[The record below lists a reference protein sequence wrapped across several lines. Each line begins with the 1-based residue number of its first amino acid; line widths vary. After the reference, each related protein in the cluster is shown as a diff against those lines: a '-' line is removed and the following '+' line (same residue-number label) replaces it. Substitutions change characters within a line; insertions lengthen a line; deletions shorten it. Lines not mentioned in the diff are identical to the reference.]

1 MLDFNTIKEMV
12 DDDNDVIVAL
22 FSTYLED
29 YINAGDR
36 VAHLANTQD
45 WPALFLYSH
54 SLKGTLKI
62 LGEEIASQHLENI
75 EHTSR
80 DNQIPDQSDI
90 EAAKQQLDT
99 IQSQIEHYLV
109 EENIY

>member
-22 FSTYLED
+22 FTTYLED
-29 YINAGDR
+29 YMEAGNKLLNLTQ
-36 VAHLANTQD
+36 AQD
-45 WPALFLYSH
+45 WQALFLYCH

-75 EHTSR
+75 EHVSR
-80 DNQIPDQSDI
+80 DNQIPEPSDV

-99 IQSQIEHYLV
+99 IQSQMQHYLI
-109 EENIY
+109 EEGVY